1 MQHRDPR
8 GVALILAVTLTAV
21 VVTSA
26 ELPWTRAQAQ
36 GVAPVVPG
44 ISIADIPLGMRIGEV
59 VQRLGA
65 PSEVRIVGNDGTL
78 AYVFGRYG
86 ITTYTRGKVVVA
98 ISTTNSL
105 LGTARG
111 VGLLAPEQ
119 AVRAAFGTPRSTGV
133 VEGFPALMYDGIV
146 FGLDRHTVAVVM
158 VVPSST
164 PAAAPPSTPDNPSPP
179 SSPASPHATPEE
191 NPPPATAAQDDP
203 GQISTNSPESAE
215 PPTTPPAAPS
225 EAGSSSEPAPAN
237 ASTTRD
243 EPTPSAP
250 SAVATPSS
258 EDAAPAT
265 GDSLDATA
273 LAIAA
278 MMVSAGPAPT
288 AGGAGAPDLS
298 HLRPFTGET
307 RYLSLFGY
315 IRLLIYK
322 MTKQWVGLAR

>member
-1 MQHRDPR
+1 MQHRDLR

-21 VVTSA
+21 MVTSA
-26 ELPWTRAQAQ
+26 ELPWTRVQAQ

-86 ITTYTRGKVVVA
+86 ITAYTRGKVVVA

-179 SSPASPHATPEE
+179 SSPASPHATSEE
-191 NPPPATAAQDDP
+191 NPPATAAQDDS
-203 GQISTNSPESAE
+203 GQASTHSPESAE
-215 PPTTPPAAPS
+215 PPAPPPAAPS
-225 EAGSSSEPAPAN
+225 EAGSRSEPAPAN

-250 SAVATPSS
+250 SAGATPS
-258 EDAAPAT
+258 EGTPPAT
-265 GDSLDATA
+265 GDALDATA
-273 LAIAA
+273 IAIAA

-298 HLRPFTGET
+298 HLHPFTGET

-315 IRLLIYK
+315 IRLLIYRV
-322 MTKQWVGLAR
+322 TKQWVALAR

>member
-1 MQHRDPR
+1 
-8 GVALILAVTLTAV
+8 VALILAVTMAAV

-26 ELPWTRAQAQ
+26 ELPWARAQ

-78 AYVFGRYG
+78 AYIFGRYG

-179 SSPASPHATPEE
+179 SPAAPHATPEE
-191 NPPPATAAQDDP
+191 NPAPTTAAPSEP
-203 GQISTNSPESAE
+203 GQASTNSQESAE
-215 PPTTPPAAPS
+215 PQAAPS
-225 EAGSSSEPAPAN
+225 EAGQASLESAPAN
-237 ASTTRD
+237 ASTPLD
-243 EPTPSAP
+243 EPAPSAP
-250 SAVATPSS
+250 SAAAAPF
-258 EDAAPAT
+258 EDAPAT

-288 AGGAGAPDLS
+288 AGGAGSPDLS
-298 HLRPFTGET
+298 HIRPFTGET

>member
-1 MQHRDPR
+1 M
-8 GVALILAVTLTAV
+8 TAV
-21 VVTSA
+21 MVTSA

-86 ITTYTRGKVVVA
+86 ITAYTRGKVVVA

-164 PAAAPPSTPDNPSPP
+164 PAAAPPPTPDNPSPP
-179 SSPASPHATPEE
+179 SSPASPHATSEE
-191 NPPPATAAQDDP
+191 NPPSATATQDDS
-203 GQISTNSPESAE
+203 GQASTQSIEPAE
-215 PPTTPPAAPS
+215 PPVTTPTAPS
-225 EAGSSSEPAPAN
+225 EAGSSSEPAPAH
-237 ASTTRD
+237 AATTHQDESTA
-243 EPTPSAP
+243 SAP
-250 SAVATPSS
+250 SAGATPS
-258 EDAAPAT
+258 EDVAPPT
-265 GDSLDATA
+265 GDAFDTTA

-278 MMVSAGPAPT
+278 LMVSAGPAPT
-288 AGGAGAPDLS
+288 EGGSGSPDLS
-298 HLRPFTGET
+298 HLHPFTGAT

-322 MTKQWVGLAR
+322 MTNQWVALAR